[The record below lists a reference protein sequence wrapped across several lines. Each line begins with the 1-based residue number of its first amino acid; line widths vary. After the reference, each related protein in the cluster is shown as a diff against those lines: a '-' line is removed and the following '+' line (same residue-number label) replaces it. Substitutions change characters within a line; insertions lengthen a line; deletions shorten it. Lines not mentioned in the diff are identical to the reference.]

1 MKNSKKTV
9 ELVGRAI
16 AGIDEALL
24 RHRKDVSSSTA
35 VNQLVIFKRSLLHI
49 LNMIASGN
57 IPHNSNRELGLARVI
72 VDQWTENLELGL
84 LIIDAEQAYKNL

>member
-1 MKNSKKTV
+1 MKDSKKAV

-24 RHRKDVSSSTA
+24 RHRKDVFSSITD
-35 VNQLVIFKRSLLHI
+35 NQLVRFKHSLLHV
-49 LNMIASGN
+49 LDMIGSGD
-57 IPHNSNRELGLARVI
+57 IPNNSNRDLGLARVI
-72 VDQWTENLELGL
+72 VDQWTEDLELGL

>member
-1 MKNSKKTV
+1 MKDSKKTV

-24 RHRKDVSSSTA
+24 RHRKDVSSSTT
-35 VNQLVIFKRSLLHI
+35 VNQLVIFKRSLLHV

-57 IPHNSNRELGLARVI
+57 ISHNSNRELGLARVI

>member
-1 MKNSKKTV
+1 
-9 ELVGRAI
+9 
-16 AGIDEALL
+16 
-24 RHRKDVSSSTA
+24 
-35 VNQLVIFKRSLLHI
+35 
-49 LNMIASGN
+49 MIASGN